1 MHRFATDQAELSL
14 RELDAVIGLPA
25 GC

>member
-1 MHRFATDQAELSL
+1 MHRFATDQAELSV